1 MPVLPTTSQPLRL
14 NPSVALPPATRWSSA
29 AMALL
34 LAACVH
40 SPQAAVPSPGLQGGP
55 TLWEPTA
62 IAPCDRAPT
71 ARPALERIGRE
82 LQSQG
87 LALQATCNT
96 ASGGWVVQ
104 VQVVDGTK
112 AHKVVRGPLAD
123 GQAVD
128 MGTPAGAARSEAA
141 GASGFS
147 RTCCTTASGC
157 WRSWRATSSTTC
169 RMPGGISRSGV
180 CRPHRLQTPI
190 SPHGE
195 PALGALRRC
204 GACAT
209 GLEWGAREASRGLTQ
224 WSPTGR

>member
-1 MPVLPTTSQPLRL
+1 MPVLPTTSQPRRL
-14 NPSVALPPATRWSSA
+14 NPSVALPPATRWSSV

-34 LAACVH
+34 LVACVH

-87 LALQATCNT
+87 MALQATCNT

-123 GQAVD
+123 G
-128 MGTPAGAARSEAA
+128 
-141 GASGFS
+141 
-147 RTCCTTASGC
+147 
-157 WRSWRATSSTTC
+157 
-169 RMPGGISRSGV
+169 
-180 CRPHRLQTPI
+180 
-190 SPHGE
+190 
-195 PALGALRRC
+195 
-204 GACAT
+204 
-209 GLEWGAREASRGLTQ
+209 
-224 WSPTGR
+224 

>member
-1 MPVLPTTSQPLRL
+1 MLALPTTPTPRRL
-14 NPSVALPPATRWSSA
+14 NPTAAMPPATRWSSVA
-29 AMALL
+29 VALL
-34 LAACVH
+34 LSACVH
-40 SPQAAVPSPGLQGGP
+40 SPQAAVPTPGLQSGVMP
-55 TLWEPTA
+55 WEQAAISPCDKEPTA
-62 IAPCDRAPT
+62 K
-71 ARPALERIGRE
+71 PALERIGRE

-87 LALQATCNT
+87 MALQATCNA

-141 GASGFS
+141 AGATGLSP
-147 RTCCTTASGC
+147 ASGC
-157 WRSWRATSSTTC
+157 VRSWRATSSTTC

-180 CRPHRLQTPI
+180 CRRRRLQTPI

-195 PALGALRRC
+195 VRLCP
-204 GACAT
+204 
-209 GLEWGAREASRGLTQ
+209 RGT
-224 WSPTGR
+224 